1 MGPSITEMFLLF
13 YNYYDTMLYIRFS
26 FFSILM
32 LIFTGCQRSKSIPQS
47 EFYKYDSNLPLDIQ
61 MNQSDSEDEKTHHI
75 SFDGVYGDR
84 ITGLLSYPEGVNS
97 DIPVII
103 LIHGLGDDKTVDYIQ
118 AGEDILRSSG
128 YAVLRIDLYNHG
140 ERKKY
145 DLGFDLKGE
154 NRYYSRDVIMRSVFD
169 LRRAIDF
176 IENTENLD
184 ASRIGYFGI
193 SLGGVIGTIL
203 SGVDDRIQIPVIAL
217 AGGRM
222 NFMFGSKAFSK
233 SIRELFLPI
242 DPIHFVRNISP
253 RPLLMLNARE
263 DEIIPPM
270 TSKFLY
276 RKAKRPKKIV
286 WYDAKHRTLPLEEA
300 FDEGIRWY
308 KNHL

>member
-1 MGPSITEMFLLF
+1 M
-13 YNYYDTMLYIRFS
+13 
-26 FFSILM
+26 
-32 LIFTGCQRSKSIPQS
+32 Q
-47 EFYKYDSNLPLDIQ
+47 
-61 MNQSDSEDEKTHHI
+61 HI
-75 SFDGVYGDR
+75 SFEGIYGDR
-84 ITGLLSYPEGVNS
+84 VTGLLSYPEGVGS

-103 LIHGLGDDKTVDYIQ
+103 LIHGLGDQKNVDYIR
-118 AGEDILRSSG
+118 AGENILRMAG

-140 ERKKY
+140 ERKKQ
-145 DLGFDLKGE
+145 DLQFDLKGE
-154 NRYYSRDVIMRSVFD
+154 NRYYSRDIIMRSVFD

-203 SGVDDRIQIPVIAL
+203 SGVDDRIQVPVIAL

>member
-1 MGPSITEMFLLF
+1 
-13 YNYYDTMLYIRFS
+13 MLYLRIA
-26 FFSILM
+26 FFASLL
-32 LIFTGCQRSKSIPQS
+32 LIFTGCQRSKSISQS
-47 EFYKYDSNLPLDIQ
+47 EFYKYNSNSPLHIQ
-61 MNQSDSEDEKTHHI
+61 MKPADPENERMHHI

-84 ITGLLSYPEGVNS
+84 ITGLLSYPDDIRTN
-97 DIPVII
+97 IPVII
-103 LIHGLGDDKTVDYIQ
+103 LIHGLGDNKNADYIR
-118 AGEDILRSSG
+118 AGENILRTAG

-169 LRRAIDF
+169 LRRAIDV
-176 IENTENLD
+176 IEQTENLD

-193 SLGGVIGTIL
+193 SLGGVIGTVL
-203 SGVDDRIQIPVIAL
+203 SGVDDRIRVPVIAL

-233 SIRELFLPI
+233 SIRDLFLSI
-242 DPIHFVRNISP
+242 DPIHFVRKISP
-253 RPLLMLNARE
+253 RPLLMLNANE
-263 DEIIPPM
+263 DEVIPPV

-276 RKAKRPKKIV
+276 RKAKKPKKIV
-286 WYDAKHRTLPLEEA
+286 WYDAKHKTLPLEEA
-300 FDEGIRWY
+300 FDEGIQWY